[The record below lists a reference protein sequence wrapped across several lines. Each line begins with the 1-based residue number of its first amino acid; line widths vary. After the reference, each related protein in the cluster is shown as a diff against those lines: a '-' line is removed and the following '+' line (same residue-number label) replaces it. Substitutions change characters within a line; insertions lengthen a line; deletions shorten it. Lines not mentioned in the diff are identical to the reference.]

1 MTNYPIA
8 ILLTSILFC
17 TATIVLAVML
27 KRANSTK
34 DKLFTE
40 MQAAMDTLQNSFADP
55 KKVLPAD
62 QAAGIF
68 ADNLRTA
75 ELTTRLQQP
84 RLSMQQRGQSPATP
98 ERYRYIQ
105 SMVMKGMS
113 AQEIASTFSMSLNET
128 TQLVALIRVAN
139 PLQQGSDKRLPVQEM
154 AERQDISPA
163 TREQQTRR
171 SIQKQAPAPR
181 RNGTVDKSF
190 KLARW
195 LKGRAL
201 APCLRKQ
208 SSRERPRQPLPQ
220 AEGISCRP
228 LPGYT

>member
-1 MTNYPIA
+1 MTNFPIA

-27 KRANSTK
+27 KRSLSNKTK
-34 DKLFTE
+34 LLSE
-40 MQAAMDTLQNSFADP
+40 MQALMDTLQNGTGQG
-55 KKVLPAD
+55 
-62 QAAGIF
+62 QAALHAEQTTNIF
-68 ADNLRTA
+68 DDNLRTA

-84 RLSMQQRGQSPATP
+84 RLSMQQCSHSPATP

-113 AQEIASTFSMSLNET
+113 AQEIASTFSMSLAET
-128 TQLVALIRVAN
+128 TQLVALIRVAH
-139 PLQQGSDKRLPVQEM
+139 PRRQESKRHLPAVEM
-154 AERQDISPA
+154 AEKRDMNPPTGEQGTRQ
-163 TREQQTRR
+163 
-171 SIQKQAPAPR
+171 SINKQAPR
-181 RNGTVDKSF
+181 RSGTVEKSF

-195 LKGRAL
+195 LKGRGVS
-201 APCLRKQ
+201 PCLRKQ
-208 SSRERPRQPLPQ
+208 RSREPPPPYPVPQ